1 MLRDMFLTWTKKKK
15 KQAKDLTFVYEWEKN
30 QERTAEA
37 LMVE

>member
-1 MLRDMFLTWTKKKK
+1 MLRDMFLTQTKKK